1 MGHATSL
8 NSERDTAYMSDQ
20 SPPSEWPDN
29 LDPHE
34 AKTQAYG
41 YQESLAAPVEYP
53 QQPYGY
59 EPPAAA
65 FGHPQEPHGYP
76 LVPGQGTYPQLAGW
90 PSTVAPAVSGYPIA
104 APHGP
109 GYPMPPQPAKK
120 SHGLLIGGLIAGA
133 VLIAFMV
140 FVAPLLF
147 IGKMTEDIKDIAGPE
162 TEQILENE
170 LDVTFG
176 TFKRDT
182 KAYKQDRGV
191 LPVTLKNKGTQKY
204 TFTVQIEAVDG
215 DGNRIADDSIYAQY
229 LSPGQSTTLDAFD
242 IGFDDQYSELRN
254 ATFRVAGVS
263 RH

>member
-1 MGHATSL
+1 
-8 NSERDTAYMSDQ
+8 MSDQ
-20 SPPSEWPDN
+20 SPPSEWPDSP
-29 LDPHE
+29 DPHE

-41 YQESLAAPVEYP
+41 YQQPAAAPAEYS

-65 FGHPQEPHGYP
+65 PVAYPQAAYSYP
-76 LVPGQGTYPQLAGW
+76 QVPGPDSYPQAAGW
-90 PSTVAPAVSGYPIA
+90 PGSGAPA
-104 APHGP
+104 GP
-109 GYPMPPQPAKK
+109 GYPPAAPYAQGYPMPQQPAKK
-120 SHGLLIGGLIAGA
+120 GHGLLIGGLIVGA

-147 IGKMTEDIKDIAGPE
+147 IGKMTDDIKDIAGPE

-176 TFKRDT
+176 TYKRDT
-182 KAYKQDRGV
+182 KAYKQERGV

-215 DGNRIADDSIYAQY
+215 DGNRIADDTVYAQY
-229 LSPGQSTTLDAFD
+229 LSPGQATTLDAFG
-242 IGFDDQYSELRN
+242 IGFDDQYSELKN